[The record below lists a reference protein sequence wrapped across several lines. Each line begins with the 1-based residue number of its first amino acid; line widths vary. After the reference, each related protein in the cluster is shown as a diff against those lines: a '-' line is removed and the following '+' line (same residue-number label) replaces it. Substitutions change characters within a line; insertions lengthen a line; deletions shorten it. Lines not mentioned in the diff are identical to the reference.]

1 MHSSLYYTGQT
12 SSSADEN
19 LLDLVEVSK
28 LHLLRAAL
36 KLRLPGFKLKEGRF
50 GLDLRKKFYTV
61 RAMTLWHRS
70 PSEVVSAPSLE
81 TLKVRL
87 KGH

>member
-1 MHSSLYYTGQT
+1 MHSSLYYIGQT

-50 GLDLRKKFYTV
+50 GLDIGDYNYGNEAL
-61 RAMTLWHRS
+61 A
-70 PSEVVSAPSLE
+70 
-81 TLKVRL
+81 
-87 KGH
+87 